1 MLLTYTLIKCKLSW
15 PFSDLG
21 WIRKGAFHWKSSS
34 TLNLPQIWRVI
45 VRDNKLWIQFACWAI
60 SQKGKMLYL
69 CEKAYHTTI
78 VKTQCQCD
86 VTKNTHL
93 SKGTLTLFKMPKME
107 TQMSLSPPPCRI
119 NSMIHLSSPSG
130 LLACLSCPILL
141 LLSVS
146 RMQNHL
152 ARIMSARSWLRRPS
166 HAITSV
172 KKILSHVNQFLAK

>member
-21 WIRKGAFHWKSSS
+21 WIRKGAFHSKPSS
-34 TLNLPQIWRVI
+34 TLNSPQIWRVI

-69 CEKAYHTTI
+69 CEKAYHITI

-119 NSMIHLSSPSG
+119 NSMIHLVPFISVRTPCLSH
-130 LLACLSCPILL
+130 LCHFCLFLACRITLPESCQLVL
-141 LLSVS
+141 DSVDLP
-146 RMQNHL
+146 MQ
-152 ARIMSARSWLRRPS
+152 
-166 HAITSV
+166 
-172 KKILSHVNQFLAK
+172 